1 MMKNT
6 KLTKNDHFN
15 KIILKSIS
23 PPRKIEKK
31 KSKLQRYKNQT
42 LFTERLKRFPRFP
55 PQVKRTQRKR
65 ETERELRIQSL

>member
-31 KSKLQRYKNQT
+31 IQTSKVQKQT
-42 LFTERLKRFPRFP
+42 LFTEKLKRFPRFP
-55 PQVKRTQRKR
+55 PQVKRTQTKR
-65 ETERELRIQSL
+65 ETERELKIQSL

>member
-15 KIILKSIS
+15 KSILKSIS

-31 KSKLQRYKNQT
+31 NPNFKGTKIKPCL
-42 LFTERLKRFPRFP
+42 
-55 PQVKRTQRKR
+55 
-65 ETERELRIQSL
+65 LRD